1 MKQKKGELS
10 KEEKIIVAD
19 FEKGETERVVDV
31 EKEKKRL
38 MDLAKMGLKKSKNV
52 NMRLSEAVLYKIRAR
67 AVENG
72 MPYETLMASLLH
84 KYASGQLKVDI

>member
-1 MKQKKGELS
+1 MKYKKLS
-10 KEEKIIVAD
+10 KEEKMIVAD
-19 FEKGETERVVDV
+19 FEKGEMERVTEV

-38 MDLAKMGLKKSKNV
+38 VDLAKMGLKKSKNI
-52 NMRLSEAVLYKIRAR
+52 NIRLSEAVLYKIRAK

-72 MPYETLMASLLH
+72 MPYQTLMASLLH